1 MRQRAALLSLYT
13 HGAAAHVD
21 YETAQHRT
29 VLIEAAEAGVVDF
42 VSDLVKWGESVDYET
57 LLGRTAL
64 TQSSYDDTNGKTWAA
79 PKKMA
84 ADWSITRIY
93 PHVLHPIGPS

>member
-1 MRQRAALLSLYT
+1 MFVFWLVRVCQVRMRQRAALLSLYT

-29 VLIEAAEAGVVDF
+29 VLIEAAEVGVVDF

-64 TQSSYDDTNGKTWAA
+64 TQVY
-79 PKKMA
+79 
-84 ADWSITRIY
+84 IY
-93 PHVLHPIGPS
+93 IYI